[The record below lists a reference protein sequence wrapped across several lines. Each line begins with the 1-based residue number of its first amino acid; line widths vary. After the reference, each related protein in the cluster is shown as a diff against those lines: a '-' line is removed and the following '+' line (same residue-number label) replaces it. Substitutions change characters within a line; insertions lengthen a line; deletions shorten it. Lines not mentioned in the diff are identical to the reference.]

1 MEIVDLTEELVP
13 LYCVCLEDWSPELA
27 EAGDHKRRWYERMK
41 GKGLRVKLA
50 LDDRREVG
58 GMIHYAPIEETFV
71 EGKDLCLVYCVWV
84 HGYEKGRGNFQGKGM
99 GRALLEAA
107 EEDAHARGA
116 KGMVAWGLDLP
127 FFLRASWFRK
137 QGYRTADRLGGFQAL
152 VWKPFAADA
161 VKPRWLRPKRRPQT
175 TPGKVTVTALVNG
188 WCPAQS
194 LACERAKRA
203 AAAFGEK
210 ALFREVDTL
219 DHATLLEWGS
229 GDALFIDRKTVRTGP
244 PPTYETL
251 YKKIARRVRRLGP

>member
-50 LDDRREVG
+50 LDDRGEVG

-71 EGKDLCLVYCVWV
+71 EGRNLYLVYCVWV

-99 GRALLEAA
+99 GKALLKAA
-107 EEDAHARGA
+107 EEDARARGA
-116 KGMVAWGLDLP
+116 KGMAAWGLDLP

-152 VWKPFAADA
+152 VWKPFTADA
-161 VKPRWLRPKRRPQT
+161 VKPRWLRPKKRPET

-194 LACERAKRA
+194 LACERAKKA

-219 DHATLLEWGS
+219 DRTTLLEWGS
-229 GDALFIDRKTVRTGP
+229 ADALFIDRKTVRTGP
-244 PPTYETL
+244 PPSYDAL
-251 YKKIARRVRRLGP
+251 HKRIARRVRRLGR